1 MLAVVLVDKL
11 GRKILLI
18 SSSIIMCISIVG
30 LGVYFYLDECN
41 DPNIR
46 PDKTDCADI
55 SSLGW
60 LPLVNI
66 RKRILYQIFCPV
78 IPDTNADALD

>member
-30 LGVYFYLDECN
+30 LGVYFYLDECT

-46 PDKTDCADI
+46 PDKTDCTDI

-60 LPLVNI
+60 LPLVSI
-66 RKRILYQIFCPV
+66 KIVRYKIYFTESDI
-78 IPDTNADALD
+78 TNADVLD

>member
-46 PDKTDCADI
+46 PDKTDCTDI

-60 LPLVNI
+60 LPLVTI
-66 RKRILYQIFCPV
+66 EIVYYERYFTESV
-78 IPDTNADALD
+78 IIP

>member
-30 LGVYFYLDECN
+30 LGVYFYLDECK

-46 PDKTDCADI
+46 PDKTDCTDI
-55 SSLGW
+55 SNLGW
-60 LPLVNI
+60 LPLVTIKNNTVSEV
-66 RKRILYQIFCPV
+66 LYLICYM
-78 IPDTNADALD
+78 NKYALD